1 VTFPRRPR
9 ASISFRVA
17 CLRAGEGENLEK
29 GGEEG
34 GNPGQGG
41 EGDAAAAPGEE
52 EGRPTRDANKP
63 KGLPRFIA
71 ANPPNALERKLQVC
85 CIRCRLIKTKAQFYE
100 VGCENCPSLIP
111 KGSQEEVEE
120 YTSKKFDGIIS
131 VVDPDDS
138 WARKWVRLNKQIVP
152 GVYAMRCREFLR
164 Q

>member
-1 VTFPRRPR
+1 LTPVLGWTQRQLDVPANALLALA
-9 ASISFRVA
+9 AS
-17 CLRAGEGENLEK
+17 L
-29 GGEEG
+29 
-34 GNPGQGG
+34 
-41 EGDAAAAPGEE
+41 
-52 EGRPTRDANKP
+52 
-63 KGLPRFIA
+63 GLPRFIA